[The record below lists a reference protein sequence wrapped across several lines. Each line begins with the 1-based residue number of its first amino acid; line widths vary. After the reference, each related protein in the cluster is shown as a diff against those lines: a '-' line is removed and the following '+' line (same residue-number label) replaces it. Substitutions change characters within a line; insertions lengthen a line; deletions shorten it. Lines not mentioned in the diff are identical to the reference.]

1 MLSWHACA
9 ALDHTHDGVSSAV
22 LQSIPLPRWD
32 AARVRDAHQMAHDR
46 TGYSHV
52 NCSHVAID
60 DVFPAKSQRVRLLH
74 VNAEESTAAA
84 LRGAAR
90 LIAEQRVSHII
101 AHVAR
106 FREGREVIGQLGPV
120 GYCCLKYVERWGFM
134 YENFDV
140 VGGALLNK
148 TRYEGLSDHDKGWEP
163 EACDPYATGMQT
175 QQQQQQTPVASV
187 LWFWLPHDGPPCVPL
202 NQQHP
207 VGAFYNHSS
216 SPRTD
221 DASHWLTEEFAMEHV
236 LHKCDAANED
246 PSRELASSSALPLN
260 LQSGLPG
267 RWLPSPVFC
276 SGPMSSYCSPAS
288 WTWSDNRE
296 VMSPAEACGL
306 LLRIS
311 SSNRNNITR
320 VLFVGDSNVRHAYQ
334 AFAMSLNGDYER
346 GSVRPDAPQRCTGNG
361 QFEQAPCRREVP
373 SFDACGGSVRLD
385 LEWRQNDHWY
395 MLHPDLH
402 SRSRAD
408 VIVWYTVPP
417 HSPALGGDIVHGRA
431 RKHYGNCSASAL
443 ENVVLSR
450 VCTPETLRQLPPVL
464 VLSPHLPL
472 HDTDPITLEAY
483 SRRAAQMLRDQC
495 NFVPVDVYTLTA
507 ALVREL
513 PREEANALTHD
524 GGHWSR
530 AVSLW
535 KAQMLLRAL
544 DGLFPDD
551 GDGHVDVVYGASE
564 L

>member
-1 MLSWHACA
+1 
-9 ALDHTHDGVSSAV
+9 
-22 LQSIPLPRWD
+22 
-32 AARVRDAHQMAHDR
+32 
-46 TGYSHV
+46 
-52 NCSHVAID
+52 
-60 DVFPAKSQRVRLLH
+60 
-74 VNAEESTAAA
+74 
-84 LRGAAR
+84 
-90 LIAEQRVSHII
+90 
-101 AHVAR
+101 
-106 FREGREVIGQLGPV
+106 
-120 GYCCLKYVERWGFM
+120 
-134 YENFDV
+134 
-140 VGGALLNK
+140 
-148 TRYEGLSDHDKGWEP
+148 
-163 EACDPYATGMQT
+163 
-175 QQQQQQTPVASV
+175 
-187 LWFWLPHDGPPCVPL
+187 
-202 NQQHP
+202 
-207 VGAFYNHSS
+207 
-216 SPRTD
+216 
-221 DASHWLTEEFAMEHV
+221 MEHV

-246 PSRELASSSALPLN
+246 PSRELASSSAFPLN
-260 LQSGLPG
+260 VQSGLPG

-296 VMSPAEACGL
+296 VISPAEACGL

-472 HDTDPITLEAY
+472 HDTDPITLEAF

-513 PREEANALTHD
+513 PREESNSLTHD

-551 GDGHVDVVYGASE
+551 GDGHNDVVYGASE